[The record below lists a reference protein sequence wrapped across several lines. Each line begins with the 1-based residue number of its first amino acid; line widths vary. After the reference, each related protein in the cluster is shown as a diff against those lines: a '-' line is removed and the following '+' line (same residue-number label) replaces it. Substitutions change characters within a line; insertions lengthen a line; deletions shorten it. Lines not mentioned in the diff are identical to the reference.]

1 MRHLLRFGIGLACLG
16 FSASALAQTYY
27 DSTVS
32 ADGTDCRAFSGQAEI
47 DDNG

>member
-1 MRHLLRFGIGLACLG
+1 MRHLLRFGIGVTCLS